1 MSIGVMFSVCSSIFN
16 LLLII
21 IYSSKKRV
29 NNIETKIYTIIWT
42 TFIGSLD
49 SLPCYFGTLYNEAFP
64 ILGLIFSKLYLVF
77 VHTYMCLI
85 MYYYLAISNHDSTE
99 KSLRKT
105 ENILLIYYLLILAAI
120 FILPIYYNAVEY
132 EVYTYGPAVNL
143 NFAMA
148 TVCIFVVGFCIVKE
162 YKRYKIDKSS
172 VQYKKYIPII
182 FCIIFVS
189 IAVILQKLNPSWL
202 FITTALSLVTHVMF
216 HTIENPDVKMIE
228 QLNIAREQADRAN
241 NAKSEFLSSMSH
253 EIRTP
258 LNAIVGFSQALAEE
272 DLSPQAEDE
281 VKDIMMASETL
292 LELVNGILDI
302 SKIEANKL
310 EIVGVEYKIQDMLDE
325 LVSLTRARLGEKPL
339 DFRVNIADDLPKY
352 LYGDKV
358 RVKQV
363 ILNLLTNSVKYT
375 KEGWFSFNVNCIKRK
390 DMCRLLISVEDS
402 GIGIKPESIDKLF
415 SKFERL
421 DIEKNNTIEGTGL
434 GLAITKKLVDL
445 MGGKI
450 VVQSIYGKG
459 SKFTLAIDQ
468 RIVENPTDTSLEL
481 TQTLD
486 VEKIKALDLTGKR
499 ILVVDDNKINLKV
512 ATRLLSDYKCII
524 ETFDNGFSCIEK
536 FEVGAHYD
544 LILMDDM
551 MPKMSGVETFHKL
564 KEIEGFNTPV
574 VALTANAI
582 SGMREKYLA
591 EGFDDYL
598 SKPIDKKE
606 LQKVLVKFLVEDKNA

>member
-1 MSIGVMFSVCSSIFN
+1 M
-16 LLLII
+16 
-21 IYSSKKRV
+21 
-29 NNIETKIYTIIWT
+29 
-42 TFIGSLD
+42 
-49 SLPCYFGTLYNEAFP
+49 
-64 ILGLIFSKLYLVF
+64 
-77 VHTYMCLI
+77 
-85 MYYYLAISNHDSTE
+85 
-99 KSLRKT
+99 
-105 ENILLIYYLLILAAI
+105 
-120 FILPIYYNAVEY
+120 
-132 EVYTYGPAVNL
+132 
-143 NFAMA
+143 
-148 TVCIFVVGFCIVKE
+148 
-162 YKRYKIDKSS
+162 
-172 VQYKKYIPII
+172 
-182 FCIIFVS
+182 
-189 IAVILQKLNPSWL
+189 
-202 FITTALSLVTHVMF
+202 IT
-216 HTIENPDVKMIE
+216 
-228 QLNIAREQADRAN
+228 QLNIARDQADRAN

-292 LELVNGILDI
+292 LDIVNGILDI

-310 EIVGVEYKIQDMLDE
+310 EIVQVEYNFKNILDE
-325 LVSLTRARLGEKPL
+325 LVSLTKARLGEKPL
-339 DFRVNIADDLPKY
+339 DFRINFAPDLPKY

-363 ILNLLTNSVKYT
+363 VLNLLTNSVKYT
-375 KEGWFSFNVNCIKRK
+375 KEGWLQFDVNCIKK
-390 DMCRLLISVEDS
+390 GDMCRLIISVEDS
-402 GIGIKPESIDKLF
+402 GIGIKKESIDKLF

-459 SKFTLAIDQ
+459 SKFTIAIDQ
-468 RIVENPTDTSLEL
+468 KIIDHPTDSSLDMTS
-481 TQTLD
+481 TLD
-486 VEKIKALDLTGKR
+486 LQEVGDVMDLADKR

-512 ATRLLSDYKCII
+512 ASRLLSDYKCIV
-524 ETFDNGFSCIEK
+524 ETLESGINCIEK
-536 FEVGAHYD
+536 YEVGANYD

-564 KEIEGFNTPV
+564 REMGVETPII
-574 VALTANAI
+574 ALTANAI

-591 EGFDDYL
+591 EGFNDYL

-606 LQKVLVKFLVEDKNA
+606 LRKVLTKYLG